1 MLHGDAEG
9 GYRGH
14 PYKAIRADKHLM
26 GAKCPGSTMK
36 QGSVSPHDFRA
47 RQRTLQQAGVPTYNF
62 GAQTLTEGSYG
73 EGVVE
78 LQRFLH
84 SQGYITK
91 LQETPDGY
99 TGFFGALT
107 AEAVKEWQK
116 DVGLP
121 ETGAFDGQ
129 CRLQYLQQQV
139 VAGIGLLLLSLGA
152 LAWQA
157 RHWLGVTQEAQAL
170 DRQQRE
176 EDREHQLGQWRGNV
190 QQDRQ
195 GPSWAGRPSSPSGS
209 SGWPWSNAQSAH
221 RQQTPQEAEPEPSG
235 PAVSLDGFPQLRL
248 NRGAPAA
255 PLQPAAAYQTL
266 NRGEQPQ
273 RAGLLR
279 PATGSRA
286 QQSEQAARRQSTRTG
301 GSSSHQENGAGVRD
315 DAAAPQ
321 ASGHRP
327 VVMPAWQVT
336 SRPRSPNPTHMPED
350 LNKPPA
356 LRPGLSEHAKNWVE
370 IAVSQRSS
378 PGGLSGTDRQKR
390 SNGASANGASSP
402 PPSAVTSS
410 GAQVLYVDTE
420 RDAALNGSGTG
431 QSGGSGGPFGSFYK
445 PRSNSSVLL

>member
-1 MLHGDAEG
+1 M
-9 GYRGH
+9 
-14 PYKAIRADKHLM
+14 
-26 GAKCPGSTMK
+26 
-36 QGSVSPHDFRA
+36 
-47 RQRTLQQAGVPTYNF
+47 PTYNF

-73 EGVVE
+73 DGVVE

-129 CRLQYLQQQV
+129 CRLQYLQQQENVYRQQQEQQQPQQRHQQMQMAAPPSAPRLPEPQV

-378 PGGLSGTDRQKR
+378 PGGLSGTDRRKR